1 MGLLSGLTKAAGS
14 LLGGDTL
21 KDVGGIIDNLHT
33 SGEEKAAAKER
44 ITQILAEAEQAAQA
58 QVSARWE
65 ADMKHGS
72 WLSKNIRPL
81 TLIFLTAV
89 FTILSVFDGNLQIG
103 GEDFTIGA
111 AYVPVYQTL
120 LMTVYAAYF
129 AGRPIEKVRKV
140 TK

>member
-1 MGLLSGLTKAAGS
+1 MGLLGAIGKAAGS
-14 LLGGDTL
+14 LLGGDTI
-21 KDVGGIIDNLHT
+21 KDIGNVIDDLHT
-33 SGEEKAAAKER
+33 SGEEKAEAKQKLE
-44 ITQILAEAEQAAQA
+44 QILAQAEQAAQA

-129 AGRPIEKVRKV
+129 AGRSIEKVRKV

>member
-1 MGLLSGLTKAAGS
+1 MGILSTITGFLSG
-14 LLGGDTL
+14 GDVV
-21 KDVGGIIDNLHT
+21 KDIGNVIDNLHT
-33 SGEEKAAAKER
+33 SGEEKAEAER
-44 ITQILAEAEQAAQA
+44 KIKSILVQAEQAAQQ

-81 TLIFLTAV
+81 TLIFLTICFV
-89 FTILSVFDGNLQIG
+89 ILSVFDGNM
-103 GEDFTIGA
+103 GEFTIGA

-129 AGRPIEKVRKV
+129 AGRSIEKVKKV